1 MDWQRDKFLALLI
14 ALTLVLLFE
23 VSLKIVPQFGLPLL
37 EVVRIA
43 LILPLLIVGLAAR
56 LVDHEVALALASVHV
71 VGLLL
76 APLMLATFLVT
87 IAVFF
92 LDALAAVVTP
102 RTLAALLKLFL
113 KLSFIL
119 LVVELAVIRLLIRVL
134 FFH

>member
-1 MDWQRDKFLALLI
+1 LDWQRDKFLALLI
-14 ALTLVLLFE
+14 AFTLVLLFE

>member
-1 MDWQRDKFLALLI
+1 MLI

-23 VSLKIVPQFGLPLL
+23 VSLQLVPQFGLPLL
-37 EVVRIA
+37 VVVPIT

-56 LVDHEVALALASVHV
+56 LVNHEVSLALASVHV

-76 APLMLATFLVT
+76 ATLMLATFLVT
-87 IAVFF
+87 IAVFL
-92 LDALAAVVTP
+92 LDALAAVFAP

>member
-1 MDWQRDKFLALLI
+1 LDWQRDKFLALLI

>member
-14 ALTLVLLFE
+14 AITLVLLFE

-92 LDALAAVVTP
+92 LDALAAVVAP

>member
-1 MDWQRDKFLALLI
+1 
-14 ALTLVLLFE
+14 LV
-23 VSLKIVPQFGLPLL
+23 SRCI

-119 LVVELAVIRLLIRVL
+119 LVVELAVIRLLIRV
-134 FFH
+134 FNFH

>member
-1 MDWQRDKFLALLI
+1 M
-14 ALTLVLLFE
+14 LFE
-23 VSLKIVPQFGLPLL
+23 VSLQLVPQFGLPLL
-37 EVVRIA
+37 VVVPIT

-56 LVDHEVALALASVHV
+56 LVNHEVSLALASVHV

-76 APLMLATFLVT
+76 APLILATFLVT
-87 IAVFF
+87 IAVFL
-92 LDALAAVVTP
+92 LDALAAVFAP